1 MLFNRP
7 VFLPEIYIFFRE
19 YPQYARIRICRNQ
32 AGIQTRLFLIMDG
45 AADSACA
52 GRVLNF
58 DFQVAAVSAILFF
71 VCAATGILFAG
82 QCPAAW
88 VKNLK

>member
-7 VFLPEIYIFFRE
+7 VFLTEIYIFFRE
-19 YPQYARIRICRNQ
+19 YPRYARIRVCRNQ

-58 DFQVAAVSAILFF
+58 DFQAVAVSAILFSCVRQQVF
-71 VCAATGILFAG
+71 YLPGNVR
-82 QCPAAW
+82 
-88 VKNLK
+88 